1 MYTMV
6 YMISLNLYKHPSI
19 NEIVTNLL
27 SPEGTES
34 RFGEYFGIEE
44 GEIFGI
50 DFLKSYLIAPD
61 KISRV
66 NNRIGAFIVRGKTN
80 DDRAAIALIDPFAE
94 ISFLGSLTIYN
105 TLDK

>member
-1 MYTMV
+1 
-6 YMISLNLYKHPSI
+6 MISLNLYKYPSI
-19 NEIVTNLL
+19 DEIVTNLL

-44 GEIFGI
+44 GKTVGI
-50 DFLKSYLIAPD
+50 DFLQKYRIAPYNL
-61 KISRV
+61 SRV
-66 NNRIGAFIVRGKTN
+66 NNKIGAFIVRGKTN

-94 ISFLGSLTIYN
+94 ISCLGSLTIYN